1 MKQIIRKIQHINYIK
16 IIKIAVGTSI
26 SILIADFFGL
36 KYSASA
42 GIITLLSIQDTK
54 KETLLIAFKRYLAC
68 LLAFAI
74 AYIVFQL
81 LGYQTIVFGLF
92 LFLFISS
99 SYLLKIHDGIA
110 MCSVLVTHFLIDKNM
125 ELSFIINEFLL
136 LIIGTSMG
144 ILLNLYMPS
153 SRKYLEEEIK
163 NTEYN
168 IKNILGK
175 LSDYILLDPSDKTK
189 GNIKIKLEEQ
199 LNKELEELVG
209 LLQKAI
215 DKAYDNMNNTLKS
228 HTKYYLEY
236 FVMRRE
242 QVTTLKRIF
251 SKISLL
257 TMLPKQANQIVNTIK
272 KIETQ
277 FHEYNNALSLIEEFH
292 RIKDGFKDEMNPVTR
307 EEFEN
312 RAVLYLVL
320 NDLENFLYLKK
331 EFVDHLTKEEIKLYW
346 TRDHSK

>member
-1 MKQIIRKIQHINYIK
+1 MKQIITKIQHINFIK

-54 KETLLIAFKRYLAC
+54 KETLFVAFKRYLAC

-81 LGYQTIVFGLF
+81 FGYKTLVFGLF

-99 SYLLKIHDGIA
+99 SYLLKVQDGIA

-125 ELSFIINEFLL
+125 EFTFIINELLL

-153 SRKYLEEEIK
+153 STKYLEEEIK
-163 NTEYN
+163 KTEYN
-168 IKNILGK
+168 IKRMLRK
-175 LSDYILLDPSDKTK
+175 LSEYMLLEPSNPNNATVKLD
-189 GNIKIKLEEQ
+189 LEEQ
-199 LNKELEELVG
+199 LNKEIDELVV

-215 DKAYDNMNNTLKS
+215 EKAYDNMNNTLKN

-242 QVTTLKRIF
+242 QVTTLKRIY
-251 SKISLL
+251 SKVSLL
-257 TMLPKQANQIVNTIK
+257 TMIPKQANQIVNTIE
-272 KIETQ
+272 KIENN

-292 RIKDGFKDEMNPVTR
+292 RIKDGFKDEKNPVTR

-312 RAVLYLVL
+312 RAVLYLIL

>member
-1 MKQIIRKIQHINYIK
+1 MKQFKLILQQINLIK
-16 IIKIAVGTSI
+16 IIKIAVGSSI
-26 SILIADFFGL
+26 SILVADFFGL

-54 KETLLIAFKRYLAC
+54 KETIFVALRRYLAC

-74 AYIVFQL
+74 AYIVFHF
-81 LGYQTIVFGLF
+81 LGYQTIAFGLF

-99 SYLLKIHDGIA
+99 SYLLRLQDGIA

-125 ELSFIINEFLL
+125 DAIFVFNELL
-136 LIIGTSMG
+136 LMFIGTSMG

-163 NTEYN
+163 HTEY
-168 IKNILGK
+168 KM
-175 LSDYILLDPSDKTK
+175 
-189 GNIKIKLEEQ
+189 
-199 LNKELEELVG
+199 KELLRELSKYIQLEPSNSTVRYNKQEFDEKLNVMIEELVL

-215 DKAYDNMNNTLKS
+215 QKAYNNMNNTLKN

-242 QVTTLKRIF
+242 QVTILKRIY
-251 SKISLL
+251 SKIALL
-257 TMLPKQANQIVNTIK
+257 TMIPRQGKQIADTIVE
-272 KIETQ
+272 IENN
-277 FHEYNNALSLIEEFH
+277 FHEYNNAVALINEFNK
-292 RIKDGFKDEMNPVTR
+292 IKAGFKEEANPVTR

-312 RAVLYLVL
+312 RAVLYLIL
-320 NDLENFLYLKK
+320 TDLENFLYLKK
-331 EFVDHLTKEEIKLYW
+331 DFVEQLTEKEIQLYW
-346 TRDHSK
+346 ANDHKK